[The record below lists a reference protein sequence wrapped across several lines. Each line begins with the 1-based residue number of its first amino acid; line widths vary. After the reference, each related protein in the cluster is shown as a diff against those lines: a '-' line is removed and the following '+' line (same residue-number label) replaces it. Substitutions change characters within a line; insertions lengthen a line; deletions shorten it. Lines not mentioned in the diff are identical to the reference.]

1 MPRLGE
7 TTLRQR
13 RDEPEWLDGLDMEL
27 GALDGNLRD
36 IRRFNRLLR
45 WDAAVAWEVARLFA
59 AHPSPRHPTILD
71 VGCGSG
77 DIPLAVAAR
86 LRRDGYAPRVI
97 CADLHRPV
105 LVAARRHVG
114 AALRCDYLCAD
125 GLRLPLPDR
134 AVDLV
139 LCSATLHHF
148 PPIEAA
154 RLLAELGRVTRVA
167 LLVSDLARG
176 WLTYAGARA
185 LTAIATRN
193 RVTRHDGVVS
203 ALRAYTAREVR
214 GLAREAGLRGGVV
227 RDRFP
232 GRLMLSWRPPD
243 IAGEPLAQPAS
254 STISEEKPGPKTVSR
269 P

>member
-1 MPRLGE
+1 MPRFD
-7 TTLRQR
+7 TTPLRQR
-13 RDEPEWLDGLDMEL
+13 RDLPELLDDLAMDPT
-27 GALDGNLRD
+27 ALDGNLRD

-45 WDAAVAWEVARLFA
+45 WDTAVAREAARLLRQRGA
-59 AHPSPRHPTILD
+59 GKRPTILD

-86 LRRDGYAPRVI
+86 LRRDGHAPRVT
-97 CADLHRPV
+97 CADLHRPI
-105 LVAARRHVG
+105 LAAARRQIG

-148 PPIEAA
+148 APDDAA
-154 RLLAELGRVTRVA
+154 RLLGELGRVARVA

-176 WLTYAGARA
+176 WLTYLGARA

-203 ALRAYTAREVR
+203 ALRAYTAPEVR
-214 GLAREAGLRGGVV
+214 ALAREAGLHEAIV
-227 RDRFP
+227 RDQMP
-232 GRLMLSWRPPD
+232 GRLILTWHPADERSSGE
-243 IAGEPLAQPAS
+243 AG
-254 STISEEKPGPKTVSR
+254 
-269 P
+269 